1 MVPLAVKLIGVPL
14 LHTHAVIGASRAPLI
29 VELQTGGSNTG
40 RIRITAGSVLLA
52 VRTSFGLLTSAV
64 FVRNVLLEVTRTG
77 TVIVGNE
84 APIASASKRVQL
96 NMVAPLAPIQDHPGP
111 VGLPVNVTQAGS
123 GSVTVVVDATSAPEP
138 AFLTSIV

>member
-1 MVPLAVKLIGVPL
+1 MIGVPL
-14 LHTHAVIGASRAPLI
+14 LHTQATIGASNAPLT
-29 VELQTGGSNTG
+29 VELQTGGSSTG

-52 VRTSFGLLTSAV
+52 VRTSFGLATSAV
-64 FVRNVLLEVTRTG
+64 FVKNVLLDVTRTG

-84 APIASASKRVQL
+84 APIASPSKRVQL
-96 NMVAPLAPIQDHPGP
+96 NIVDPLAPIQDHPDP

-123 GSVTVVVDATSAPEP
+123 GSVIVVADATSAPEP